1 VTGDLGLAFAVID
14 ALDTSAAR
22 RMALRRHVWRPA
34 RFRALLDR
42 YGEGHAA
49 ATARRAALIAAE
61 AEGRT
66 PELVA
71 AGGAAVGLRTPEDVA
86 ARITALALEARTPPL
101 DARAVARIEA
111 VLGVSGN
118 AAGAVGELRALARGL
133 APLGGAVDR
142 FERRLEA
149 LGARGIEPGSL
160 RFEAGFGRT
169 TLEYYDGFVFGTLP
183 RGRPDLPPIASG
195 GRYDALTRAL
205 GHGRGIPAVGG
216 MVRPEALV
224 ALTGDLP
231 C

>member
-1 VTGDLGLAFAVID
+1 MID

-34 RFRALLDR
+34 RFHALLDR

-49 ATARRAALIAAE
+49 AAARRAALIAAE

-66 PELVA
+66 PALVA
-71 AGGAAVGLRTPEDVA
+71 AAGVAVGLRTPEEVA
-86 ARITALALEARTPPL
+86 ARVGRWRSRPRTPPL
-101 DARAVARIEA
+101 DRGAVARVEA
-111 VLGVSGN
+111 VLGGRPGPRPARWPSCGRWR
-118 AAGAVGELRALARGL
+118 GAC
-133 APLGGAVDR
+133 APLAAAVDR
-142 FERRLEA
+142 FEARLEA
-149 LGARGIEPGSL
+149 LAARGIDPASL
-160 RFEAGFGRT
+160 RFEASFGRT
-169 TLEYYDGFVFGTLP
+169 TLEYYDGFVFGALP

-205 GHGRGIPAVGG
+205 GHGRGVPAVGG

-224 ALTGDLP
+224 ALAGGAG